1 MRGRIGRRWKQ
12 SKIWLKD
19 EGGSSGEKGMEEG
32 EISLEVEGSE
42 TPREQN
48 EKMDEDIRVEGTK
61 R

>member
-1 MRGRIGRRWKQ
+1 
-12 SKIWLKD
+12 
-19 EGGSSGEKGMEEG
+19 MEEG

-61 R
+61 RWEKWDCGVREG